1 MDQIQAALIAS
12 EAKQEI
18 KATEAP
24 KEEKEE
30 EASNK
35 PGPSWASL
43 FSSNK
48 QAPTPAPTN
57 IKPTARIS
65 PYKSADANQDP
76 QTPAEVES
84 KSIELGRWLMGY
96 GLSHYAPSILPCGLA
111 NRSNW
116 CFVNAILQA
125 LLGCPPFYNLF
136 KQIPLVPGMTAG
148 KPTYPMIE
156 SLIEF
161 VHEFAPMETL
171 VRQASR
177 KDKGRKKE
185 ELRLGPCL
193 EPTYV
198 YKMLLGLNS
207 ETFKVLE
214 GRQED
219 AEEFLTCL
227 LNGVSDEMT
236 ELMKLVPQA
245 QEVEEAEEEE
255 IEEDG
260 EDWQE
265 VDSRGRSAITR
276 RVVAPCESPV
286 TPIQAMALGMC
297 RSSLR
302 SANGEGS
309 ATLQPF
315 FTLQLDIQ
323 HAEITSIN
331 QALCGNFDSE
341 VIDGY
346 ICQKTK
352 QVVEASRSLSLEELP
367 SILILHMKRF
377 VYDASTGGVQKVMK
391 QIDFT
396 VDLDIPKSVL
406 SAEARPKFTSK
417 QRQYKLFA
425 VVYHN
430 GREATKGH
438 YVTDV
443 YHPGNG
449 AWMHCDDSTLTETGE
464 QSVLNPA
471 ATSTPY
477 ILFYRRCDTMIGPD
491 RTKEKK

>member
-1 MDQIQAALIAS
+1 L
-12 EAKQEI
+12 
-18 KATEAP
+18 
-24 KEEKEE
+24 
-30 EASNK
+30 K

-48 QAPTPAPTN
+48 TAPAPAPTT

-65 PYKSADANQDP
+65 PYKSADTAP
-76 QTPAEVES
+76 ELQTPAEVES
-84 KSIELGRWLMGY
+84 KSIELGRWLINY
-96 GLSHYAPSILPCGLA
+96 GLSHYAPSILPCGLS

-125 LLGCPPFYNLF
+125 LLGCPPFYNFF
-136 KQIPLVPGMTAG
+136 KQIPLVPGMTGG

-161 VHEFAPMETL
+161 VHEFAPMDPL
-171 VRQASR
+171 VRQASK

-185 ELRLGPCL
+185 ELRVGACL
-193 EPTYV
+193 EPAYV

-207 ETFKVLE
+207 ETFKVIE

-236 ELMKLVPQA
+236 ELMKLVPKSQPA
-245 QEVEEAEEEE
+245 EEAEEEE
-255 IEEDG
+255 EEDG
-260 EDWQE
+260 GDDWQE
-265 VDSRGRSAITR
+265 VDSRGKSAVTR
-276 RVVAPCESPV
+276 RVVAPSQSPV

-323 HAEITSIN
+323 SPEITSIN
-331 QALCGNFDSE
+331 QALCANFDSE

-396 VDLDIPKSVL
+396 VDLDIPKGVL
-406 SAEARPKFTSK
+406 SAEARPKFTPK

-449 AWMHCDDSTLTETGE
+449 AWMHCDDSILTETGE
-464 QSVLNPA
+464 QSVLNPGI
-471 ATSTPY
+471 TSTPY
-477 ILFYRRCDTMIGPD
+477 ILFYRRCDTMVGPS
-491 RTKEKK
+491 KEKK